1 MDRKVVL
8 GLVGGIAAIVGVA
21 VALHWLGEKDE
32 AAGGD
37 DTLDIDGDISEIGPI
52 ERDQNGMIKWS

>member
-8 GLVGGIAAIVGVA
+8 GLLGGAAAIVGIA

-32 AAGGD
+32 SAGGEAGD
-37 DTLDIDGDISEIGPI
+37 DIDSEIAEIGPI
-52 ERDQNGMIKWS
+52 ERDE